1 MVLSPDEDPIDA
13 APSAKPLAG
22 FANLHPALLA
32 LRGLDVVV
40 PGAGSG
46 AAEEQAAPSPCV
58 PSPGAPSPCPPS
70 PAPRDLRRLIAA
82 NLTAEIERALA
93 DGADVNAD
101 DGAAL
106 QEAVELNKP
115 ALVRLLLRAG
125 ADVHARQDRALRYAS
140 YTGLA
145 SIVDILLTAGADVH
159 ARHEESLRWA
169 AARGHAD
176 VVALLLAAGAKP
188 GIALPPDSDSY
199 PTAPEW
205 SRGDARAM
213 AESYKQTQIIKVLDG
228 ALRPTFQ
235 GTFDL

>member
-1 MVLSPDEDPIDA
+1 MISTINETQVTGLSSIKSLDGFIDLHPSLIAIRSAAMPQIAPFSGSPD
-13 APSAKPLAG
+13 
-22 FANLHPALLA
+22 
-32 LRGLDVVV
+32 
-40 PGAGSG
+40 
-46 AAEEQAAPSPCV
+46 
-58 PSPGAPSPCPPS
+58 
-70 PAPRDLRRLIAA
+70 DLRRLIAA

-93 DGADVNAD
+93 EGADINAD

-106 QEAVELNKP
+106 QDAVEANKP
-115 ALVRLLLRAG
+115 AMVRLLLRVG

-140 YTGLA
+140 YTGLT
-145 SIVDILLTAGADVH
+145 SIVDILLAAGADVH

-169 AARGHAD
+169 SARGHAD

-188 GIALPPDSDSY
+188 DVALPPDSDSY

-213 AESYKQTQIIKVLDG
+213 AESYKQKQVVKVLDG